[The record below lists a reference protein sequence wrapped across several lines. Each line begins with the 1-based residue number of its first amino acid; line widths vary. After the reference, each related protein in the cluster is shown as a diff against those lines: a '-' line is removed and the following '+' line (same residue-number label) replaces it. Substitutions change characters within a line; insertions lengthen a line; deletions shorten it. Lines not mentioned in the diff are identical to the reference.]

1 MPESESKLTPPVQST
16 IQPKLRSLQGAN
28 ILVVDDEEDILELIA
43 TILETSGATVTAVG
57 SARAA
62 LHALQAQPL
71 AYDLLLSDL
80 GMPEEDGW
88 TLIRQI
94 RALDAA
100 SGGQIPAA
108 ALTAYNTMKD
118 RNISH
123 AFGFQIL
130 ISKPIEPAEL
140 VADVLKLIGKPI
152 SIVASD

>member
-1 MPESESKLTPPVQST
+1 MPQLESKVTPPAQST
-16 IQPKLRSLQGAN
+16 IQSKLRSLQGAN
-28 ILVVDDEEDILELIA
+28 ILVVDDDEDVLELIA
-43 TILETSGATVTAVG
+43 TILETYGATVTAVS

-62 LHALQAQPL
+62 FHALQVQPQV
-71 AYDLLLSDL
+71 YDLLLSDL

-123 AFGFQIL
+123 AFGFQVL

-140 VADVLKLIGKPI
+140 VADVLKLIRKPI
-152 SIVASD
+152 PIEASN